1 MEQDFRR
8 ESRPMS
14 SSASAALDAASSTAR
29 PPGPASPLHPSGRSA
44 HSSLKP
50 RIVTFVINNVVG
62 FLTDGNALTRTALT
76 IRSAGALQQNFRRL
90 MEQQE
95 LVAGP
100 AKVHLIPAVG
110 RRSFIA
116 SATMSSTKR
125 RSPGQNCRWR
135 GLDILYTQRRNIPY
149 NQFDYNEKFIRTVR
163 THGLAREA
171 RMSGS
176 K

>member
-1 MEQDFRR
+1 
-8 ESRPMS
+8 MS

-29 PPGPASPLHPSGRSA
+29 PPGTCQPTPSIWTKR
-44 HSSLKP
+44 
-50 RIVTFVINNVVG
+50 TFLSEAADRYVRHQQCRR
-62 FLTDGNALTRTALT
+62 LLADGNALTRTALT
-76 IRSAGALQQNFRRL
+76 ITSAGALQQNFRRL

-95 LVAGP
+95 LVEETGESAFDN
-100 AKVHLIPAVG
+100 
-110 RRSFIA
+110 RRSA
-116 SATMSSTKR
+116 GEALSL
-125 RSPGQNCRWR
+125 PPPCP
-135 GLDILYTQRRNIPY
+135 RRNGGRPDKIAAGAGLTSFILNVEIYPY

>member
-1 MEQDFRR
+1 
-8 ESRPMS
+8 MS

-76 IRSAGALQQNFRRL
+76 TTSAGALQQNFRRL

-95 LVAGP
+95 LVAETGESAFDTGGRP
-100 AKVHLIPAVG
+100 AKLYRFRHHVLDETEVA
-110 RRSFIA
+110 R
-116 SATMSSTKR
+116 TKL
-125 RSPGQNCRWR
+125 P
-135 GLDILYTQRRNIPY
+135 
-149 NQFDYNEKFIRTVR
+149 
-163 THGLAREA
+163 LARA
-171 RMSGS
+171 
-176 K
+176 